1 MSENDKSSGGSKGK
15 TYYSLEEKPPPEETV
30 LLGFQHMLAMF
41 VGIITPPLII
51 AGVAG
56 LGPTETGFFVSMALI
71 MSGIVT
77 FVQCRRF
84 GPVGAGLLGVT
95 GTSFTFVPMAIASAE
110 AGGVALALGMSLVTS
125 PVQMFISR
133 FIKQAQK
140 LFPPIVTGSVV
151 TLIGLSLIEV
161 GMQDFAGGADA
172 ADFGSPQN
180 LLVGFFVLI
189 VIIFCNRFGSGLV
202 KIGAVAIGLIAGYIL
217 AIPLGMV
224 DFAPIFDAGW
234 FTVPRPLHFGLDFDL
249 GHLLPWIIAYF
260 ITAIESLGDLTAIAQ
275 TSNEPITG
283 KLHHDRLSR
292 GILADALGSA
302 VSAIFNSLPNTTFS
316 QNIGVIQI
324 TKVGSRYVGY
334 AVAAILLL
342 LGFIPKI
349 GAIVSV
355 MPSPVL
361 GGATLAL
368 FGMVAVAGI
377 NIATRNGLND
387 RKVFIFS
394 ISLSFGL
401 GITYH
406 PEAVEQLPQ
415 ILSTMF
421 SSGVAV
427 GAILA
432 MALNLIIPE
441 KKQG

>member
-1 MSENDKSSGGSKGK
+1 MSSGEEITKNK
-15 TYYSLEEKPPPEETV
+15 QEDCCYYSLEDKPPLPETGV
-30 LLGFQHMLAMF
+30 LGFQHMLAMF

-56 LGPTETGFFVSMALI
+56 LGPGETGFFVSMALI
-71 MSGIVT
+71 MSGIVS
-77 FVQCRRF
+77 FVQCKRF

-95 GTSFTFVPMAIASAE
+95 GTSFTFVPMAIAAAE
-110 AGGVALALGMSLVTS
+110 AGGIPLVLGMSLATA
-125 PVQMFISR
+125 PVQIIISR
-133 FIKQAQK
+133 FIKQAQQ
-140 LFPPIVTGSVV
+140 LFPPIVTGTVV

-161 GMQDFAGGADA
+161 GMQDFAGGAGA
-172 ADFGSPQN
+172 ADFGSPRN
-180 LLVGFFVLI
+180 LMVGFFVLV
-189 VIIFCNRFGSGLV
+189 VIILCNRFGSGLV

-224 DFAPIFDAGW
+224 DFAPIMDAGW
-234 FTVPRPLHFGLDFDL
+234 FTIPRPLHFGLDFDL
-249 GHLLPWIIAYF
+249 AHLLPWVIAYF
-260 ITAIESLGDLTAIAQ
+260 ITSIESLGDLTAIAE

-283 KLHHDRLSR
+283 NLHKERLSR
-292 GILADALGSA
+292 GLLADGLGSA
-302 VSAIFNSLPNTTFS
+302 VAAIFNSMPNTTFS

-324 TKVGSRYVGY
+324 TKVGSRVVGY

-342 LGFIPKI
+342 LGFLPKI

-355 MPSPVL
+355 MPEPVL

-377 NIATRNGLND
+377 NIATKDGLTD
-387 RKVFIFS
+387 RKIFIFS

-401 GITYH
+401 GITFH
-406 PEAVEQLPQ
+406 PEAVEQLPE
-415 ILSTMF
+415 LLATML

-432 MALNLIIPE
+432 LILNLLIPRE
-441 KKQG
+441 N